1 MGNPSGA
8 VNSKMNFTKGILNV
22 VFPIDV
28 QIGVFVSAS
37 YTTRGSLSLRNLFS
51 TLLLSRTHVFI
62 LLSSLS
68 KIQRC
73 PQILLQ
79 YFVLEERLC
88 NEMYFI
94 LSCSYHFDVA
104 NLYG

>member
-8 VNSKMNFTKGILNV
+8 VNSKMNFTKGIFNV

-37 YTTRGSLSLRNLFS
+37 YTTRGSLSSLATNFLFS

-68 KIQRC
+68 KI
-73 PQILLQ
+73 
-79 YFVLEERLC
+79 
-88 NEMYFI
+88 
-94 LSCSYHFDVA
+94 
-104 NLYG
+104 LY